1 MSKKIT
7 LSLFVATNLFIG
19 GCALDSNMLASSG
32 MDLLKAATISTNQMK
47 AMATEAAVKMDAENP
62 VAPANNPYAIR
73 LKKITDRLSI
83 PDNLQLNYKVYLSDD
98 VNAFAMADG
107 TVRVYK
113 GLLDLMTDDE
123 VLFVMGH
130 EIGHV
135 KYEHSKKAY
144 RLAYAA
150 SAARKGAASGGGSV
164 GAAATGNLGGLT
176 EKLLN
181 SQFSQR
187 EESQADSY
195 GLNFLKYNHKN
206 PQAAI
211 DSLTKLQKLGGG
223 ESTMFSTHPSSAKR
237 VADIK
242 AQL

>member
-7 LSLFVATNLFIG
+7 LNLLLASTLFMG
-19 GCALDSNMLASSG
+19 GCVIDQNMLASSG
-32 MDLLKAATISTNQMK
+32 MDLLKAATINDAQMK
-47 AMATEAAVKMDAENP
+47 TMASQAAIQLDAKNP

-73 LKKITDRLSI
+73 LKKITDRLAI

-135 KYEHSKKAY
+135 KYQHSKKAY

-150 SAARKGAASGGGSV
+150 SAARKGAASGGGAI
-164 GAAATGNLGGLT
+164 GAAASGNLGGLT

-195 GLNFLKYNHKN
+195 GLQFLKYNHKN
-206 PQAAI
+206 PQAAV

-242 AQL
+242 AQM